1 MHSAGA
7 RADEDEV
14 VVEEPLELRVNNSSI
29 AVTMRTPGDDFD
41 LAAGFLWSEGAVD
54 SLDAIGTMA
63 YCANEDDPAFKNV
76 INVTLASGDC
86 PAQVRRS
93 GWTSS
98 SCGLCG
104 KATIEAIRQR
114 VPQLRSFCA
123 VRHDVLV
130 SLPARMREQQ
140 VNFNHT
146 GGIHAAALFDR
157 AGNLL
162 LLREDLG
169 RHNAVD
175 KVLGGALR
183 GRIDTS
189 GAVLLVSGRLGFE
202 IAQKAAVA
210 RIPIVASVSAT
221 SSLAVALAEEV
232 GQTAVGFVRN
242 GSVNIYSHPQRI
254 VDGISKHPD

>member
-1 MHSAGA
+1 MCI
-7 RADEDEV
+7 R
-14 VVEEPLELRVNNSSI
+14 
-29 AVTMRTPGDDFD
+29 
-41 LAAGFLWSEGAVD
+41 D
-54 SLDAIGTMA
+54 S

-104 KATIEAIRQR
+104 KATIEAIR
-114 VPQLRSFCA
+114 
-123 VRHDVLV
+123 HDVLV

-169 RHNAVD
+169 RHN
-175 KVLGGALR
+175 
-183 GRIDTS
+183 
-189 GAVLLVSGRLGFE
+189 
-202 IAQKAAVA
+202 
-210 RIPIVASVSAT
+210 
-221 SSLAVALAEEV
+221 
-232 GQTAVGFVRN
+232 
-242 GSVNIYSHPQRI
+242 
-254 VDGISKHPD
+254 